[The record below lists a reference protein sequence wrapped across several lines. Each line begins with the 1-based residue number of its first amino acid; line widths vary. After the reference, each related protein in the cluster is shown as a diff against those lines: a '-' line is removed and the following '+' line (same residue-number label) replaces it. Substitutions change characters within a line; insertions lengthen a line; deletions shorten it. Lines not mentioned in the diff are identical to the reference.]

1 MMGACRP
8 AAGSVSPLLPRHGEQ
23 RVSIVFLG
31 HNVSN
36 MQLKWLFLEGLVPL
50 LGAGILY
57 ILWGIFRYLAT
68 DNKQSFSYEW
78 WQAADPLGWL
88 YGAVII
94 AVQSAMKCTTS
105 ENNVLLWMCVLGGLS
120 CLLLLMAAMTD
131 RGTKQAWKPPSS
143 LQITAVLLVAAIL
156 YAGFQVRAHATGV
169 TP

>member
-1 MMGACRP
+1 M
-8 AAGSVSPLLPRHGEQ
+8 
-23 RVSIVFLG
+23 
-31 HNVSN
+31 
-36 MQLKWLFLEGLVPL
+36 KWLFIEGLAPL
-50 LGAGILY
+50 LGAGVLY
-57 ILWGIFRYLAT
+57 VLWGIFRYLAT

-94 AVQSAMKCTTS
+94 AVQSAMKCTAAK
-105 ENNVLLWMCVLGGLS
+105 NNVLLWMCVFGGLA

-156 YAGFQVRAHATGV
+156 YAGFQVRGQATGV